1 MKKST
6 FLLRVFFILLY
17 FCIIMVISPPPIW
30 GENKES
36 PELPHAVPQAL
47 TKVKIDGILDDEAWE
62 DALILE
68 LKYEVEPGE
77 NIAPPVR
84 TEVLLTSNTNLL
96 FVAFR
101 AYDPNPSQIRARL
114 TDRDKI
120 WNDDFVGIVLDT
132 FNDSR
137 RTYNFYCNPYG
148 VQAEKVVGFSGF
160 EIEWDAIWNSA
171 GRVTNEGYVVEM
183 AIPFSV
189 VRFQRRDGEQVWGI
203 DVVRAYPRS
212 LPHEIGLFPRDRDN
226 NCYMCQA
233 DKIIGFKWIK
243 PGKNIELDPTL
254 TSVLTQERENF
265 PGGKF
270 DAKTRKVNPGL
281 TARWR
286 FTPNLTLSAA
296 VNPDFSNVE
305 ADYAQLD
312 VNNQFIL
319 FYPEKRPFFLE
330 DANIFQSIYYAVHTR
345 TIVDPN
351 FGVKLTGKEGRH
363 SIGFFSLQDNQ
374 TSFAFPWSQGS
385 TSALVNM
392 KNVSTVL
399 RYRGDVGKS
408 SAVGFLVTD
417 REGDDYFN
425 RLVGVDARIKFSR
438 KDKILFQYLFS
449 WTHYPEQVA
458 AEYGQPNGTLKD
470 SALAL
475 NFQHVTQKWGFITD
489 YQRVS
494 PFYRHDL
501 GINDQADYQYVR
513 SRLRYSFRRNPGH
526 WYTNLFLACAV
537 TLQDT
542 IENPEP
548 LYKDIRFKVIYQ
560 GPLQTNLNW
569 LINFGKRWYQGQE
582 FDEKYVS
589 LQAGFHPSA
598 SLYLGLDGVIGD
610 QVDFANVRQGKR
622 VHLNPIIE
630 YKWGKHFMIS
640 LNHIFERLDV
650 DAGRL
655 YTANLSNFRMVYQ
668 FSRRFFLRTI
678 LQYANY
684 DRNPDLYITQV
695 DPKYRHLFS
704 QVLLSYKIN
713 PQTVLFL
720 GYSDDHYGY
729 QQLYQNQYLHIP
741 LTQSNRT
748 FFLKIGYALVM

>member
-1 MKKST
+1 MDKST
-6 FLLRVFFILLY
+6 FLARVFFVFLY
-17 FCIIMVISPPPIW
+17 FCLALVFSLPIW
-30 GENKES
+30 SEKKES
-36 PELPHAVPQAL
+36 PKLPYAVPEAGA
-47 TKVKIDGILDDEAWE
+47 KVKIDGILDDKAWE
-62 DALILE
+62 EALVLE

-84 TEVLLTSNTNLL
+84 TEALLTSSSNFLYA
-96 FVAFR
+96 AFR
-101 AYDPNPSQIRARL
+101 AYDPNPSQIRARI

-120 WNDDFVGIVLDT
+120 WHDDYVGIVLDT

-137 RTYNFYCNPYG
+137 LSYNFYCNPYG
-148 VQAEKVVGFSGF
+148 VQAEKIIGFSGY
-160 EIEWDAIWNSA
+160 EIQWDAIWDSA
-171 GRVTNEGYVVEM
+171 GRVTPEGYVVEM
-183 AIPFSV
+183 SIPFSV
-189 VRFQRRDGEQVWGI
+189 VRFQRREGEQVWGI
-203 DVVRAYPRS
+203 DLIRSYPRN

-233 DKIIGFKWIK
+233 NKIIGFKWIK

-254 TSVLTQERENF
+254 TGVLTQEREDF
-265 PGGKF
+265 PEGKF
-270 DAKTRKVNPGL
+270 DDKTRQVNPGM

-330 DANIFQSIYYAVHTR
+330 DGNIFESIYYVIHTR
-345 TIVDPN
+345 TIVEPN
-351 FGVKLTGKEGRH
+351 FGIKLTGKEGGH

-385 TSALVNM
+385 ISALVNM
-392 KNVSTVL
+392 KNISTVL

-425 RLVGVDARIKFSR
+425 RVVGVDARWKFTP
-438 KDKILFQYLFS
+438 KDKILFQYLYS
-449 WTHYPEQVA
+449 WTHYPGQVA
-458 AEYGQPNGTLKD
+458 AEYEQPTGTLKD

-475 NFQHVTQKWGFITD
+475 NYQHVTQKWGFITD
-489 YQRVS
+489 YQRVT

-501 GINDQADYQYVR
+501 GVNDQANYQYLR

-526 WYTNLFLACAV
+526 WFTNLFFACAITRQYTV
-537 TLQDT
+537 
-542 IENPEP
+542 ENPEP
-548 LYKDIRFKVIYQ
+548 LYKDIRFKIIYQ
-560 GPLQTNLNW
+560 GPLQTYLDS
-569 LINFGKRWYQGQE
+569 LINFGKRWYLGKE

-589 LQAGFHPSA
+589 FQAGLHPSA
-598 SLYLGLDGVIGD
+598 SLYLGLDGIIGD
-610 QVDFANVRQGKR
+610 QVDFTNVQQGNR

-630 YKWGKHFMIS
+630 YKWGKHLM
-640 LNHIFERLDV
+640 LRLDHIFERLNV

-655 YTANLSNFRMVYQ
+655 YTANLSNFLIVYQ
-668 FSRRFFLRTI
+668 FNRRLFLRTI
-678 LQYANY
+678 LQYAHY
-684 DRNPDLYITQV
+684 DRNPELYTTRV

-729 QQLYQNQYLHIP
+729 QQIYQNQYLHIP